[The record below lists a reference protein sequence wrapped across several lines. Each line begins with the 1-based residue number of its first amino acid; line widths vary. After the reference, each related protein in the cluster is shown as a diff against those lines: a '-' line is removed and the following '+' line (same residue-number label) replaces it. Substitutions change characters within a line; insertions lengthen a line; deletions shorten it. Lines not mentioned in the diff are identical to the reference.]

1 MYRISNSIRITA
13 ISNIKIYMLIREKDR
28 QTLLQIFDSVDE
40 PIEVLAYGSRVN
52 GNAHNGSD
60 LDLTVRRYDRQPI
73 SPNILTIF
81 IDKIRNSNIP
91 ILIDIHDWATLPPN
105 FHCQIEKQ
113 HEVIYKKQQNK

>member
-1 MYRISNSIRITA
+1 
-13 ISNIKIYMLIREKDR
+13 MLIREKDR